1 MRASRPLIVCTH
13 CDTVHE
19 RVPAQGA
26 GLARCAR
33 CDNELYRHSRFS
45 PREWQALVLAVFIL
59 FLIANLFPVVHLSMA
74 GKTVSPTFPKALL
87 LIWQQGYWGLSVMAG
102 LVGFWLPLF
111 QLIFQFWAL
120 GLLARG
126 RPLPGDFGFGL
137 RVLGHL
143 GHWSMTA
150 VLFLGLLVAIVK
162 FAGMGHL
169 TMAPGMYAFFAL
181 TFLLTGLS
189 RITAHRLWHWA
200 EDRDL
205 VPVATKQ
212 DLKENPAWTACSH
225 CGFLQ
230 SSQNKNCDRC
240 GATVHKRK
248 PNSRTRVAALV
259 ATACVF
265 YIPANVLP
273 VMELRSIVGDSAHT
287 ILGGVIQLWQLGSWD
302 LALIVFIASI
312 VVPITKL
319 LALIILLL
327 GRRWRGNDVQR
338 QRNRIYD
345 MVELIGQWSMLD
357 VFVVVLMAA
366 LANFPGLSQIIP
378 GPGALSFGIVVV
390 LTMLAAISY
399 DPRHGWDQGTDQE
412 NTVEPQHKPS
422 RPASQATS

>member
-1 MRASRPLIVCTH
+1 LIVCTH

-19 RVPAQGA
+19 RVPVQGA
-26 GLARCAR
+26 GLARCVR
-33 CDNELYRHSRFS
+33 CDTELYRHSRFS

-74 GKTVSPTFPKALL
+74 GKTVAPTFPKALL

-120 GLLARG
+120 DLIAREK
-126 RPLPGDFGFGL
+126 PLPADFGVGL
-137 RVLGHL
+137 RALSHL
-143 GHWSMTA
+143 EHWSMTA
-150 VLFLGLLVAIVK
+150 VLFLGLIVAIVK
-162 FAGMGHL
+162 FAGIGHL
-169 TMAPGMYAFFAL
+169 TVAPGLYAFFAL

-189 RITAHRLWHWA
+189 RITAGRLWRWA

-205 VPVATKQ
+205 VPIATRQ
-212 DLKENPAWTACSH
+212 DLKAYPAWSACTH
-225 CGFLQ
+225 CGFVQ
-230 SSQNKNCDRC
+230 SSQNSRC
-240 GATVHKRK
+240 GRCAAPVHKRK
-248 PNSRTRVAALV
+248 PNSRARVAALV
-259 ATACVF
+259 LTACVF

-273 VMELRSIVGDSAHT
+273 VMELRSIMGTSAHT

-319 LALIILLL
+319 LALVILLI
-327 GRRWRGNDVQR
+327 GRRWRGNEVQR

-378 GPGALSFGIVVV
+378 GAGALSFGLVVV
-390 LTMLAAISY
+390 LTMLAALSY
-399 DPRHGWDQGTDQE
+399 DPRQGWDLDPRE
-412 NTVEPQHKPS
+412 ELLIEPRPKPS
-422 RPASQATS
+422 PPGTQATS